1 MASIFQNVE
10 SAVPG
15 RVNTMTFRL
24 APTQVAYANTLRR
37 LCMTGVEMVGFN
49 ADIKDDGSTSDVKI
63 LANSTAM
70 TNEMLAHRV
79 GLLPMFVREPL
90 KWDSQKYKFVLN
102 VENSTDTIKH
112 VFASDFQVL
121 ENRGEDWVEI
131 ANAQFF
137 PPHPKTGQTCL
148 IASLKPMLPGAK
160 PEEIQIEARATLGN
174 GRQNAR
180 WIPTTQCA
188 YAYTRDTDEAHVKQV
203 MDDWLRRAKKID
215 PENFDKL
222 EEAKKAALQR
232 EFATLEINRCY
243 MRDENGEPNSFDF
256 TVETTGML
264 HPNYV
269 VARAC
274 ESGIALFQR
283 YSGESLPEDVV
294 VQVAEGRMNGWDF
307 IFQKQDHTL
316 GHCVQ
321 AWIDQYY
328 VGKGEVTFAGY
339 DVPHPLR
346 DEMVIRIGVQDS
358 NQATA
363 RKILRQAM
371 LGCSSMFKKWL
382 EDIKGIIMPK
392 DGAILPAAKAAA
404 SGRVIKRVARPSAQP
419 AKA

>member
-1 MASIFQNVE
+1 MPVFQNVE
-10 SAVPG
+10 TNVPG
-15 RVNTMTFRL
+15 RANTMTFRL
-24 APTQVAYANTLRR
+24 TPTHVAYANTLRR
-37 LCMTGVEMVGFN
+37 LCMTAVEMVGFN

-70 TNEMLAHRV
+70 TNEMLAHRI
-79 GLLPMFVREPL
+79 GLLPVFVLEPL
-90 KWDSQKYKFVLN
+90 KWNADTYKFVLN
-102 VENSTDTIKH
+102 VENSDETIKH

-121 ENRGEDWVEI
+121 EQRGDDWVQV
-131 ANAQFF
+131 ATNTFF

-148 IASLKPMLPGAK
+148 IASLKPMLPGAR

-203 MDDWLRRAKKID
+203 RDDWLNRAKKID
-215 PENFDKL
+215 PDTFDKL

-243 MRDENGEPNSFDF
+243 MRDEDGEPNSFDF
-256 TVETTGML
+256 TVETNGML
-264 HPNYV
+264 NPRYV

-274 ESGIALFQR
+274 ENGVALFKR
-283 YSGESLPEDVV
+283 YSVENLPEDVV
-294 VQVAEGRMNGWDF
+294 VQVADGRLSGWDF

-321 AWIDQYY
+321 AWLDQYH
-328 VGKGEVTFAGY
+328 VGKGEATFAGY

-346 DEMVIRIGVQDS
+346 DEMVIRIGVQDN

-371 LGCSSMFKKWL
+371 VGCGSMFETWL
-382 EDIKGIIMPK
+382 NEFKGFFISK
-392 DGAILPAAKAAA
+392 GAVLDGQATTKARAVRQVKLSSAKA
-404 SGRVIKRVARPSAQP
+404 
-419 AKA
+419 

>member
-1 MASIFQNVE
+1 MATVFQNLTTD
-10 SAVPG
+10 VPG
-15 RVNTMTFRL
+15 RANTMTFRL
-24 APTQVAYANTLRR
+24 APTHVAYANTFRR

-79 GLLPMFVREPL
+79 GLIPIFVDAPL
-90 KWDSQKYKFVLN
+90 KWTPEKYKFVLN
-102 VENSTDTIKH
+102 VENTTDSIKH

-121 ENRGEDWVEI
+121 ENRGEDWVQV
-131 ANAQFF
+131 ANGKFF
-137 PPHPKTGQTCL
+137 IPHPKTGQTCL

-160 PEEIQIEARATLGN
+160 PEEIQIEARATLGT

-203 MDDWLRRAKKID
+203 LDDWLRRAKKID

-222 EEAKKAALQR
+222 EEGKKAALQR

-243 MRDENGEPNSFDF
+243 LRDENGEPNSFDF

-264 HPNYV
+264 NPKYV
-269 VARAC
+269 IARAC
-274 ESGIALFQR
+274 ENGMGLFKR
-283 YSGESLPEDVV
+283 FTGESLPDDVV
-294 VQVAEGRMNGWDF
+294 VQVAEGRITGWDF

-321 AWIDQYY
+321 AWLDQNL

-346 DEMVIRIGVQDS
+346 DEMVIRIGVADGS
-358 NQATA
+358 QATA

-371 LGCSSMFKKWL
+371 VGCAGMFESWL
-382 EDIKGIIMPK
+382 NEVKGVFMPK
-392 DGAILPAAKAAA
+392 DGAVLPAPTTGKRPIVR
-404 SGRVIKRVARPSAQP
+404 RVERPSV
-419 AKA
+419 KA